1 MSAMPDL
8 LLQAAPEVKSKAK
21 QPAKAPQTSSSES
34 SSFDKVYAKERQ
46 TQSGERTSAVKKP
59 AEQRTDD
66 SRDTSTAS
74 SDAPAEEPAVATNGN
89 SLPAES
95 ASETVEPALPVS
107 DAQDALDP
115 LLAMALGGLQLPQPQ
130 PEAVTL
136 PEATT
141 EPEPLLI
148 TGTPVT
154 TPVVMGQEASPEADL
169 FAEQASPTLVTEDAV
184 SIQLPQAVDS
194 KPQQQPA
201 NGKDFAADLASAFD
215 EMSEADKGDKLSTE
229 LVVEDVSTEALQSLK
244 ESTQP
249 DRPDQFVSKLNALT
263 QAINQQSGGVQ
274 RVPLVPGQPV
284 AVQQSGWTD
293 AVVDKV
299 MWMSSQNLKSAEIQL
314 DPAELGRLEVRVHLS
329 QDSAQVTFASPN
341 AGVRDALEGQMGRL
355 RDLFAQQG
363 MNLADANVSDQ
374 SMNRG
379 WQGQGQNEG
388 RGGSSRGDSL
398 LGGDDLVSSVQE
410 VRSERLSMGR
420 GLVDYYA

>member
-21 QPAKAPQTSSSES
+21 QPATAPQTSSNES

-46 TQSGERTSAVKKP
+46 TQSGERTSSVKKP

-66 SRDTSTAS
+66 SREASTAS
-74 SDAPAEEPAVATNGN
+74 SDTPAEESSVATNGN
-89 SLPAES
+89 SLPAEA
-95 ASETVEPALPVS
+95 ASETAEPVQPAA

-115 LLAMALGGLQLPQPQ
+115 LLAMALGGLQVPQ
-130 PEAVTL
+130 PEAVPL

-148 TGTPVT
+148 TGMPVT
-154 TPVVMGQEASPEADL
+154 TPALAEQETSLEADL

-184 SIQLPQAVDS
+184 SMQLPQTVDG
-194 KPQQQPA
+194 KPQQQPT
-201 NGKDFAADLASAFD
+201 NGKDFAANLVSAFD
-215 EMSEADKGDKLSTE
+215 EMKGGDKGSEPSLE
-229 LVVEDVSTEALQSLK
+229 LLVEDASTEALQSLK

-249 DRPDQFVSKLNALT
+249 ERADQFVSKLNALT

-341 AGVRDALEGQMGRL
+341 AGVRDALEGQMNRL

-374 SMNRG
+374 SLNRG

-398 LGGDDLVSSVQE
+398 LDGDDLVSSVQE